1 MKPEDIAE
9 TVASSADAVYDYL
22 EFMQYATD
30 PPLGV
35 SVTEVS
41 GCTVS
46 GNYAVLKLDSALGDS
61 SNLSLLVDSLW
72 IKEDAA
78 GFTRYDEV
86 SKTIVVRP
94 GSEVLERMAD
104 PSVKIRLVSDMK
116 FLIIALR
123 DFYRRY
129 GKMLTLP
136 IVDPVFAEPSFP
148 AGSSPTANQRE
159 AVDTVLRSRLS
170 YVWGAPGTGKTQ
182 FVLATCIRACLEAG
196 QKVAVFAPTNNS
208 VEQVLRGI
216 IKSFS
221 DDSSILDGIIRLGVP
236 TKEFLKEHPGMCE
249 DSQADRRMQQCL
261 ESADNLMEV
270 MLERCCDELESEVL
284 ELQRDIDGLKADSSG
299 RVMLRDHRRIADRFG
314 ELKEMFAAFPGSRD
328 LVSEA
333 DSKDIRDV
341 MHGIVDALYGR
352 DRPASE
358 IEEFDSWSD
367 ADLMGA
373 MLQFELDAEGFRK
386 RSVEARIGDATII
399 ASTPQQFIAR
409 FRPRGS
415 EEDKRMELDVDR
427 IFLDEAGYCGLLQ
440 AASLFTNG
448 VPVTFLGDHM
458 QLPPVSV
465 LDSQLL
471 EDAALKNGS
480 LKDAYLWNMSA
491 LYCEQLVDA
500 GPGSVRASFLG
511 SLPPELILTRR
522 ADLTES
528 HRFGSNLASILDRYV
543 YRNGI
548 TGVSGSDLDIG
559 CIDATCTERNG
570 RENRGEAYAIRDY
583 LKQNPLDPDKVV
595 VLTPYTVQ
603 LRLLKRVLGRRYRDS
618 VMTVHGSQGRE
629 WDTVIFSVADNGVES
644 RDVPFRFTSS
654 STDIGIKV
662 INTAVSRA
670 KKMLL
675 IACDRDFWLSKD
687 DELISGLLRAVPE
700 GNVITP
706 RASRERGS

>member
-1 MKPEDIAE
+1 MDPESIAE
-9 TVASSADAVYDYL
+9 TIACSADAVYDYL
-22 EFMQYATD
+22 DFMQYATD

-41 GCTVS
+41 GCTVTDS
-46 GNYAVLKLDSALGDS
+46 YAVLKLDSALGDT
-61 SNLSLLVDSLW
+61 SNLSLMVDSQW
-72 IKEDAA
+72 IREDAA

-94 GSEVLERMAD
+94 GADVLSRMAD
-104 PSVKIRLVSDMK
+104 PSAKVRLVTDMK
-116 FLIIALR
+116 FLIVALR
-123 DFYRRY
+123 DFYRKY

-136 IVDPVFAEPSFP
+136 VIDAPAAEPVFPI
-148 AGSSPTANQRE
+148 GSSPTPNQRA
-159 AVDTVLRSRLS
+159 AVDCVLRNRLS

-182 FVLATCIRACLEAG
+182 FVLATCIRACLDAG
-196 QKVAVFAPTNNS
+196 QRVAVFAPTNNS

-221 DDSSILDGIIRLGVP
+221 DDAGILDGIVRLGVP

-284 ELQRDIDGLKADSSG
+284 ELQRDVDGIAAEPGKKVL
-299 RVMLRDHRRIADRFG
+299 LRDHRRMADRF
-314 ELKEMFAAFPGSRD
+314 EDLKGLFLAFPASRD
-328 LVSEA
+328 LAA
-333 DSKDIRDV
+333 DAETEDIRDV
-341 MHGIVDALYGR
+341 MRGIVQSLYGR

-358 IEEFDSWSD
+358 IDEFDAWSD
-367 ADLMGA
+367 ADLMGS
-373 MLQFELDAEGFRK
+373 MLQFELDAEEFRK
-386 RSVEARIGDATII
+386 RSAEARIGDAKII
-399 ASTPQQFIAR
+399 ASTPQQFISR

-415 EEDKRMELDVDR
+415 DEDKRIELDVDR

-440 AASLFTNG
+440 AAALFTNG

-465 LDSQLL
+465 LDQQLL
-471 EDAALKNGS
+471 EESALKGGS
-480 LKDAYLWNMSA
+480 LRDAYLWNMSA
-491 LYCEQLVDA
+491 LYCEQLIDA
-500 GPGSVRASFLG
+500 GPASVRKSFLE
-511 SLPPELILTRR
+511 SLPPDHIITGR

-528 HRFGSNLASILDRYV
+528 HRFGSNLASILDRHV

-548 TGVSGSDLDIG
+548 SGVPGSDLDIG

-583 LKQNPLDPDKVV
+583 LRQNPLDPDKVV
-595 VLTPYTVQ
+595 ILTPYTVQ
-603 LRLLKRVLGRRYRDS
+603 LRLLKRVLGRKYRDS
-618 VMTVHGSQGRE
+618 AMTVHGSQGRE

-654 STDIGIKV
+654 STDIGVKV

-700 GNVITP
+700 GGAIAP
-706 RASRERGS
+706 RASRGPGT